1 MTPGTDARRRNRRVL
16 IEIKSGTGQAANGE
30 PMVAWVPAWLDAAY
44 APIYLSAEKLEGRAL
59 ERFASAQR
67 LATTAAVFAFGWA
80 PAHQIDPATHRLTYE
95 GRRYE
100 VTGSVEIGTRQGV
113 AVICE
118 AIASPPVGK
127 AGPS

>member
-16 IEIKSGTGQAANGE
+16 IEIRMPDGQAANGE
-30 PMVAWVPAWLDAAY
+30 PKVVWEAAWKDAAD

-59 ERFASAQR
+59 ERFAAAER
-67 LATTAAVFAFGWA
+67 LATTAAVFACAWA
-80 PAHQIDPATHRLTYE
+80 PANQIDPATHRLTYE

-118 AIASPPVGK
+118 AIASTPGGK